1 MERGE
6 LIPER
11 IVIDALLGV
20 IFGPTD
26 DAAGLIVDGFPR
38 TDFQVRIPALV
49 IWEDRESTIVKLR
62 NVPDVCGLFC
72 SGGFD

>member
-11 IVIDALLGV
+11 IVIDSLLGA

-38 TDFQVRIPALV
+38 TDFQVSTSGADALV
-49 IWEDRESTIVKLR
+49 L
-62 NVPDVCGLFC
+62 
-72 SGGFD
+72 